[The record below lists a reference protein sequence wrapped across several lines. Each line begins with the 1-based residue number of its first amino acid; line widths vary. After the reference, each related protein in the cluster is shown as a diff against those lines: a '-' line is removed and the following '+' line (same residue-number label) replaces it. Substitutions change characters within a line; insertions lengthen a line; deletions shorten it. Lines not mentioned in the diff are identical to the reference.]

1 MELAIWRQELRYN
14 LEQNRIEKQ
23 TPDLPSLNR
32 EMREPREGQNFPI
45 LNLGLGNGGWNFP
58 SKIVR
63 AANQFFIV
71 SCEFRD

>member
-1 MELAIWRQELRYN
+1 MATGARYN
-14 LEQNRIEKQ
+14 LEQKRIEKQ
-23 TPDLPSLNR
+23 TPDFPSLNR
-32 EMREPREGQNFPI
+32 EMLEPREGQNFPI
-45 LNLGLGNGGWNFP
+45 LNFWLGSEGWNFP

>member
-1 MELAIWRQELRYN
+1 MATGAQYN

-45 LNLGLGNGGWNFP
+45 LNLWLGNG
-58 SKIVR
+58 
-63 AANQFFIV
+63 
-71 SCEFRD
+71 D

>member
-1 MELAIWRQELRYN
+1 MWRQELSTI
-14 LEQNRIEKQ
+14 LNRIEKQ
-23 TPDLPSLNR
+23 TPGLPSREING
-32 EMREPREGQNFPI
+32 EMREPRKSQNLPI
-45 LNLGLGNGGWNFP
+45 LNLGLGSRGWNFP